1 MKTFY
6 SSGIFVFAE
15 KLYKVDEALLASM
28 DEKHRILSEDME
40 RLEKESQTV
49 RSIQIRA
56 HRMFI

>member
-6 SSGIFVFAE
+6 SSSIFVFAE

-56 HRMFI
+56 HRVFI